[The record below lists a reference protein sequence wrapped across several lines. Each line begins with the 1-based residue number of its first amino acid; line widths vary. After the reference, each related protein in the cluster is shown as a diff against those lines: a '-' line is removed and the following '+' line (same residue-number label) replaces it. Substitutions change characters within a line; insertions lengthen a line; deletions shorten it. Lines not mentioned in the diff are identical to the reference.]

1 MKKIILYTCSILLLG
16 LHACKKDKVEI
27 DNTVKAPLEIEFDHI
42 VGGKKLVLGTP
53 NYNSSNQ
60 DFTIDML
67 KYYVSN
73 IKLKNTNGEEY
84 VVPQNESYFLIDASA
99 KESTLVHIEVPQADY
114 SQLSFVLGVDS
125 LRNTKPIDERTGA
138 LDPVNGMYWTWNSG
152 YIFFKM
158 EGSSSLI
165 TGSDKA
171 YRLHIGGYGGYNT
184 PTVNNIK
191 TITLDLTHGG
201 VPKVR
206 SDRKANVH
214 LKVDL
219 LKALEGDYKVNFAT
233 SNVNIMMPAGGTAI
247 ANNYAKMFSHDHSH

>member
-1 MKKIILYTCSILLLG
+1 MKRIILYTCAVLLMG

-42 VGGKKLVLGTP
+42 VGGKKLVLGAT
-53 NYNSSNQ
+53 NYNSLNQ
-60 DFTIDML
+60 EFTVDML

-84 VVPQNESYFLIDASA
+84 VVPQNDSYFLIDAST
-99 KESTLVHIEVPQADY
+99 KESTLVHIEIPEGDY

-125 LRNTKPIDERTGA
+125 LRNTKPIDERTGV
-138 LDPVNGMYWTWNSG
+138 LDPAVGMYWTWFPS

-158 EGSSSLI
+158 EGSSTSI
-165 TGSDKA
+165 PSADHK
-171 YRLHIGGYGGYNT
+171 YRLHIGGFGANEK
-184 PTVNNIK
+184 PADNNIK

-201 VPKVR
+201 APKVR

-219 LKALEGDYKVNFAT
+219 LKVLEGNYNINFAT
-233 SNVNIMMPAGGTAI
+233 SEVNIMAPAGGTAI
-247 ANNYAKMFSHDHSH
+247 ANNYAKMFAHDHSH